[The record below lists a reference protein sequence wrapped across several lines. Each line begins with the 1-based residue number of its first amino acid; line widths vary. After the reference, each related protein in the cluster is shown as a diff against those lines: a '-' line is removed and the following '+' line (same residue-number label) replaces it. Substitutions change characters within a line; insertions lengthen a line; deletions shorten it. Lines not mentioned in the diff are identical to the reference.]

1 MAEVREPG
9 GLGYK
14 VLTVL
19 GILFFLVVVA
29 VLIQSYDR
37 DDEVAAV
44 GPTVTAPA
52 AAPAPSGPVETA
64 AQAPAG
70 AVATGG
76 GGTAGDAAGTALPIF
91 AGLVALTMI
100 TVGGVALRRR
110 EA

>member
-14 VLTVL
+14 ILTVL

-29 VLIQSYDR
+29 VLIRSYDS

-52 AAPAPSGPVETA
+52 PAPTGPVETA

-76 GGTAGDAAGTALPIF
+76 GGTAGDAAGAALPVF
-91 AGLVALTMI
+91 AALVALKMI
-100 TVGGVALRRR
+100 TAGGIALRRR